1 MGMFD
6 IERVRQSWER
16 EAAAIDA
23 VVQTIN
29 DATASEPI
37 RPDGWTAQDLLGHIG
52 NAARGFLVGVR
63 DGQVPRVDVDQ
74 FNEQQR
80 QRGRQRA
87 WPDTLGYWARVRDEI
102 TTFLAGLDSSIADKP
117 VDLPHLPQI
126 QTAGAALRVLIIH
139 TRGHREELER
149 GFAPV
154 QA

>member
-1 MGMFD
+1 MFD
-6 IERVRQSWER
+6 IERVRQSWKR

-29 DATASEPI
+29 AATATEPI
-37 RPDGWTAQDLLGHIG
+37 RPDGWTAQDVLGHIG
-52 NAARGFLVGVR
+52 NAARGFVTFVR
-63 DGQVPRVDVDQ
+63 DGQTAPFDVDQ

-80 QRGRQRA
+80 ARGRRRP
-87 WPDTLGYWARVRDEI
+87 WPDTLGYWNGVRDEI
-102 TTFLAGLDSSIADKP
+102 TTFLASLDSSIADKP

-126 QTAGAALRVLIIH
+126 TTAGEALRVLIIH

-149 GFAPV
+149 GFAPA